1 MFYLPAFWPAIVEDK
16 LSVLG
21 GIAGHGQ
28 RFCYFLQQQCASFVG
43 LHQAAHNGAMKQFLL
58 PLAVIVALAGCSTS
72 AGVGIGVPVGPFS
85 VGVGLGSGGVSAGV
99 GTGVGP
105 VGVGVGVNQ
114 RGQVTGNAGVG
125 ASVPVGGARVGAG
138 VGTSTV
144 LHDPQA
150 KPQPAAESAPAAH
163 PYQPSTAGGVQWRDA
178 HGNVVPECRV
188 RGTC

>member
-1 MFYLPAFWPAIVEDK
+1 MRTI
-16 LSVLG
+16 
-21 GIAGHGQ
+21 
-28 RFCYFLQQQCASFVG
+28 
-43 LHQAAHNGAMKQFLL
+43 GAMKKFVVI
-58 PLAVIVALAGCSTS
+58 LAACAALAGCSTS
-72 AGVGIGVPVGPFS
+72 AGVGVGIPVGPFS
-85 VGVGLGSGGVSAGV
+85 IGVGLGSGGVSAGI

-150 KPQPAAESAPAAH
+150 APLSGKPVEPVTSNASVP
-163 PYQPSTAGGVQWRDA
+163 PTSTGAVQWRDA
-178 HGNVVPECRV
+178 KGNVVPECRV
-188 RGTC
+188 RGNC